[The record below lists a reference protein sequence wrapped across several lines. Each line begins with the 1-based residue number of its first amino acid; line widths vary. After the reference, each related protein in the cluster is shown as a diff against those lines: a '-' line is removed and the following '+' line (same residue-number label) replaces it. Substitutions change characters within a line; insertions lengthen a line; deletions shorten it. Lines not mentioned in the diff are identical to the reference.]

1 MYFPRA
7 KDRLFATFLLLCLFP
22 ILFICFLFYEEA
34 QKAVFEQYQISSESH
49 LKLADARL
57 SLFIRGIQEDVD
69 ALAQNPLLLEHE
81 QNIDSLRI
89 LFLQFAH
96 MNSMVGNVHLL
107 RDNRSIASLYPEEG
121 WDAADRPITFYR
133 ETFSI
138 EQNRVW
144 LLGREDERGTR
155 RSVYVAQKVK
165 DREGKSG
172 DLLLVEIKLG
182 QLSSWI
188 RTNFMAENSGMM
200 MVSPTGRIM
209 LDTNIDMIGRYL
221 HALPDYEII
230 SQAIRSATEKENRVL
245 SFRQNGET
253 FYAFHL
259 VSPTNSNHYIEWIP
273 GEGMNAR
280 LDRLKLILL
289 VTIFLVV
296 VFSAYVSHRL
306 SNWIGQ
312 PIYTMVRAT
321 DSLLQGDFSIRV
333 PIEGMEEITLLEKK
347 FNQMAEQIQCL
358 LCRERKYMRESLDQ
372 IVRSFYLAVEMKD
385 PYTAGHTERV
395 TNYALIL
402 YDHLDEEDRK
412 QFSRDDLRYA
422 TLMHDIGKV
431 AIPDRVLLKAGKL
444 TDEEYGQMM
453 RHSTIGADIVEQIKS
468 LAHVSPGVR
477 HHHERWDGRGY
488 PDQLKGEEIPLMGR
502 IIAVADTF
510 DAMTTTRSYR
520 HAMGFQEAYAEIVR
534 CSQTQFDPR
543 IVAVFQKAYRSGAWH
558 ERPLSYGGGKQQQ
571 TEGAM
576 ARHGG

>member
-1 MYFPRA
+1 MF
-7 KDRLFATFLLLCLFP
+7 TFWL
-22 ILFICFLFYEEA
+22 YVGNKEMTSHEA

-69 ALAQNPLLLEHE
+69 ALTQNPLLLEHE
-81 QNIDSLRI
+81 QNIDSLRT

-121 WDAADRPITFYR
+121 WDAPDSPITFYR
-133 ETFSI
+133 ETFLI

-144 LLGREDERGTR
+144 LLGREDERGTH

-296 VFSAYVSHRL
+296 GFSAYVSHRL

-333 PIEGMEEITLLEKK
+333 PIEGMEEITLL
-347 FNQMAEQIQCL
+347 
-358 LCRERKYMRESLDQ
+358 
-372 IVRSFYLAVEMKD
+372 
-385 PYTAGHTERV
+385 
-395 TNYALIL
+395 
-402 YDHLDEEDRK
+402 
-412 QFSRDDLRYA
+412 
-422 TLMHDIGKV
+422 
-431 AIPDRVLLKAGKL
+431 
-444 TDEEYGQMM
+444 
-453 RHSTIGADIVEQIKS
+453 
-468 LAHVSPGVR
+468 R

-558 ERPLSYGGGKQQQ
+558 ARPLSYGGGKQQQ